1 VALVCL
7 ALSLTSG
14 ACDDDPFGFRDW
26 EARPDTVLLYSLGRP
41 ELNLP
46 SGYNF
51 NRRTLHRVEAAN
63 SSGQWDLALGSEEG
77 RLVLLPPRALGI
89 DTRAGVAP
97 LPDESYDGVREA
109 PGDTA
114 SYVTTEAVPVEVGR
128 LYVVRTNQAPGQF
141 GQTCSWYAK
150 MEPLEAD
157 PELGF
162 IRFRLD
168 SNPVCN
174 SRDLIPPED

>member
-1 VALVCL
+1 VTVALSATL
-7 ALSLTSG
+7 G

-26 EARPDTVLLYSLGRP
+26 SARPDTVLLYSLARP

-51 NRRTLHRVEAAN
+51 NRRTLLRIEAAN
-63 SSGQWDLALGSEEG
+63 SSGQWDLALGTENG

-89 DTRAGVAP
+89 DTRAAVAP
-97 LPDESYDGVREA
+97 LPDQDYDTIRRA
-109 PGDTA
+109 PGDSTA
-114 SYVTTEAVPVEVGR
+114 YVSTEPVPVEVGR

-141 GQTCSWYAK
+141 GQRCFWYAK

-157 PELGF
+157 PALGF

-174 SRDLIPPED
+174 SRDLIPPGD